1 MPWTIVQSNGHLW
14 HGDPE
19 PVATG
24 YSGAEPDG
32 KNNPA
37 MQQVACVGPL
47 PAGWYDIVGQPF
59 DSPEHG
65 PFCLRLQP
73 RPETEMYGRT
83 GMLIHGDSVEHP
95 GCASEGCFCVSPIT
109 VRQRIWNSGDLAVQV
124 VADDP
129 EVTE

>member
-1 MPWTIVQSNGHLW
+1 MAWTIVQRTGHLW
-14 HGDPE
+14 HGDSD

-37 MQQVACVGPL
+37 MQNVMCVGPL
-47 PAGWYDIVGQPF
+47 PAGWYDIVGEPF
-59 DSPEHG
+59 NSPEHG

-73 RPETEMYGRT
+73 RPETQMYGRA

-95 GCASEGCFCVSPIT
+95 GCASEGCFCV
-109 VRQRIWNSGDLAVQV
+109 VRVARERVWNSGDRAVRV
-124 VADDP
+124 VAEEA
-129 EVTE
+129 EVTA